1 MLRQRA
7 LLNESLTYR
16 GLPERRYVDLGYSHL
31 QYYRGSAAGIGYERF
46 RRAHRPR
53 SLYNR

>member
-1 MLRQRA
+1 MRRERA

-16 GLPERRYVDLGYSHL
+16 GLPERRYIDLSYAHL
-31 QYYRGSAAGIGYERF
+31 QYYRGSAAGVGYARY

-53 SLYNR
+53 SPHNR

>member
-1 MLRQRA
+1 MRRERA

-16 GLPERRYVDLGYSHL
+16 GLPERRYIDLSYAHL
-31 QYYRGSAAGIGYERF
+31 QYYRGSAAGIGYARY

-53 SLYNR
+53 SPHNR